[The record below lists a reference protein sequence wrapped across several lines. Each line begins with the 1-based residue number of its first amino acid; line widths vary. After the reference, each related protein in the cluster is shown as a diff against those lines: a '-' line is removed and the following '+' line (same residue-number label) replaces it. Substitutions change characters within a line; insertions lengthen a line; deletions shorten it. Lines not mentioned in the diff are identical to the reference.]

1 MIVAT
6 SKCSLRTDG
15 HERRRSSKERE
26 GDQNK
31 AKGFSHASTSS
42 EDERSLAP
50 GGEPRSD
57 RALTFA

>member
-6 SKCSLRTDG
+6 SKCLLRT
-15 HERRRSSKERE
+15 ERRRSSKERE